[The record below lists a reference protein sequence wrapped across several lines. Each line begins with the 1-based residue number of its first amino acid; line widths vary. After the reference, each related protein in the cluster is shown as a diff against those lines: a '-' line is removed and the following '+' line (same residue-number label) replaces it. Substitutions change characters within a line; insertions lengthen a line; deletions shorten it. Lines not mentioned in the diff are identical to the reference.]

1 MTLRESLL
9 HAIGESCAVARPS
22 ATQPRNCATDPTL
35 SALLAAA
42 MRAAAHWKD
51 DPEAWRL
58 QCLEVP
64 HYLHGDLLDHLSK
77 TYPPK

>member
-1 MTLRESLL
+1 MTLRQSLL
-9 HAIGESCAVARPS
+9 NAIGESCAVAPPS

-35 SALLAAA
+35 SALLDAA

-51 DPEAWRL
+51 DPEAWRS

-64 HYLHGDLLDHLSK
+64 QHLRGDLLDHLSK
-77 TYPPK
+77 TYPQK